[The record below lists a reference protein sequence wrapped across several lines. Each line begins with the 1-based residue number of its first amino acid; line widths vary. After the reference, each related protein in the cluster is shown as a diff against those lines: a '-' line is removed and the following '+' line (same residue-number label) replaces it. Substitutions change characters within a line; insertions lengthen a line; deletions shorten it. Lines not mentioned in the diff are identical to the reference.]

1 MVFGVERKTS
11 IFLINVFVQCFWVP
25 HHVDKHVCLL
35 SISVPG
41 ALAAEVNMSP
51 VVFTC
56 LQNVAGA
63 FLATTVSLRCF
74 SEVGVF

>member
-1 MVFGVERKTS
+1 MGFGVERKTS
-11 IFLINVFVQCFWVP
+11 IFLISVFVQCFWVP
-25 HHVDKHVCLL
+25 YHVDKHVCLF
-35 SISVPG
+35 SISIPG

-51 VVFTC
+51 VVFAC

-63 FLATTVSLRCF
+63 FLATTISLRCF